1 MTIVT
6 SIFLVLVVVGLLY
19 RIKEKSNEDNG
30 GKVHTL
36 KEEPTI
42 EPEQGQES
50 EQESKTTNINTM
62 KESNQEK
69 SMRQQVTCIMHKL
82 GFRVE
87 ETDNDLRFDYEGIHM
102 LIMFTEDENYL
113 AILVPGIMDA
123 DKNNE
128 LTLLQIVEKMNNQL
142 KYVKAFVPHGDSL
155 WLSYERQLYTN
166 EIISENLIEAMITG
180 LANAYTSV
188 GYFINVQ
195 EESENGND

>member
-6 SIFLVLVVVGLLY
+6 SIFLVLAGLLY

-50 EQESKTTNINTM
+50 EQESKTTHKNTM

-69 SMRQQVTCIMHKL
+69 SMRQQVTCIMQKL

-128 LTLLQIVEKMNNQL
+128 LTLLRIVEKMNNQL
-142 KYVKAFVPHGDSL
+142 KYVKAFVPHGD
-155 WLSYERQLYTN
+155 
-166 EIISENLIEAMITG
+166 
-180 LANAYTSV
+180 
-188 GYFINVQ
+188 
-195 EESENGND
+195 